1 MEEKI
6 DIEDI
11 STFKTK
17 REYKKTPTITA
28 EGKLRVRE
36 ILKERGM
43 TITDLAEKIG
53 GNREVISRALNGN
66 PTYSL
71 LANIAT
77 ALELDIQD
85 LFVSENRQCL
95 QGLIICNSKSYVI
108 NNIDDFNQVV
118 EIINKKYKKL
128 SN

>member
-1 MEEKI
+1 MKEKKEE
-6 DIEDI
+6 
-11 STFKTK
+11 K

-28 EGKLRVRE
+28 EGKLRVRD

-43 TITDLAEKIG
+43 TITDLANKIG
-53 GNREVISRALNGN
+53 SNREVISRALSGN

-71 LANIAT
+71 LANIAA

-85 LFVSENRQCL
+85 LFVSEDKQCV
-95 QGLIICNSKSYVI
+95 QGLIVCNGKSYAI